1 LLSNEVSLMPP
12 WMPPIL
18 TGDHP
23 LPENGVINAPV
34 RTIVKS
40 QSLYRESDDRDMPR
54 ISAELVERC
63 PQFFCTFKRERK
75 LKAGF
80 WSARVR
86 PTAQQNE
93 FESIKAFSVN
103 VVIGR
108 RNNR

>member
-1 LLSNEVSLMPP
+1 MALSMRRFGPLSNGNRCTGEVM
-12 WMPPIL
+12 M
-18 TGDHP
+18 
-23 LPENGVINAPV
+23 EN
-34 RTIVKS
+34 
-40 QSLYRESDDRDMPR
+40 MPR

-86 PTAQQNE
+86 PTAQQNA

-108 RNNR
+108 RNNG